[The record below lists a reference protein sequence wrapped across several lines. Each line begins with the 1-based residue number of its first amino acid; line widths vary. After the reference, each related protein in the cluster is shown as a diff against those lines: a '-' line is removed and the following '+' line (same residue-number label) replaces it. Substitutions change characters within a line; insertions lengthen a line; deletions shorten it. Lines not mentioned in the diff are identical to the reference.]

1 MEIQAADRD
10 RLSSG
15 PRATD
20 PINAQTFDESRVWEI
35 GISDEDGLSILR
47 PVGSNPAIVLI
58 SGALLLALAMAS
70 TWVIASVLDWPGP
83 RRTSEPRQLDGL
95 ETASS
100 APQHGSATP
109 VIGGRQPNTAVLI
122 EPKRSAPRAKQSI
135 EAPRKTP
142 QNTKVASAP
151 MPESRTAP
159 PLTPVPETKPTTILG
174 WIIREADGTSA
185 VLEGP
190 TGIQKVSR
198 GDTVPQVGRID
209 SILRW
214 GDRWIVATSSGLIST
229 P

>member
-1 MEIQAADRD
+1 
-10 RLSSG
+10 L
-15 PRATD
+15 T
-20 PINAQTFDESRVWEI
+20 
-35 GISDEDGLSILR
+35 
-47 PVGSNPAIVLI
+47 
-58 SGALLLALAMAS
+58 LAMAS
-70 TWVIASVLDWPGP
+70 TWVLASVLDWPAP
-83 RRTSEPRQLDGL
+83 RRSFETRQLDSL

-109 VIGGRQPNTAVLI
+109 VTGGRQRNTAVLI

-159 PLTPVPETKPTTILG
+159 PLAPVPETKPATILG
-174 WIIREADGTSA
+174 WIVREADGTSA

-229 P
+229 R